1 MAEIY
6 NQEAIDALVNAG
18 KPIPGQSLT
27 NDPDQ
32 RYPWESPPEYTDYK
46 QALNFIANQLL
57 DKEVYV
63 PLMKGIGAGVPIT
76 DITLQMLQAGFE
88 QGKWNPDLLMMLIE
102 PTVYTLMAL
111 AEKANI
117 QYRINGDEE
126 EDMDEDDEKDIQMMK
141 QKNLQELVSTKVSQ
155 ESKVPSGVV
164 PREILQQIDNMKM
177 PESLLSRKK
186 PQQQEEE
193 SLLARGEK

>member
-46 QALNFIANQLL
+46 QALNFIADQLL
-57 DKEVYV
+57 DKEIYV

-141 QKNLQELVSTKVSQ
+141 QKNLQELVNTKVSQ

-164 PREILQQIDNMKM
+164 PREILQQIDNMEM
-177 PESLLSRKK
+177 PQSLLSKEE
-186 PQQQEEE
+186 PQQEEE
-193 SLLARGEK
+193 SLLARGER

>member
-6 NQEAIDALVNAG
+6 NQEAVDALVNAG

-32 RYPWESPPEYTDYK
+32 RYPWENPPEYTDYK
-46 QALNFIANQLL
+46 QALNFIADQLL

-141 QKNLQELVSTKVSQ
+141 QKNLQELVNTKVSQ

-164 PREILQQIDNMKM
+164 PREILQQIDNMEM
-177 PESLLSRKK
+177 PESLLSREE

-193 SLLARGEK
+193 SLLARGER

>member
-46 QALNFIANQLL
+46 QALNFIADQLL
-57 DKEVYV
+57 DKEIYV

-141 QKNLQELVSTKVSQ
+141 QKNLQELVNTKVSQ

-177 PESLLSRKK
+177 PESLLSKEK
-186 PQQQEEE
+186 PQQEEEE
-193 SLLARGEK
+193 SLLARGER

>member
-6 NQEAIDALVNAG
+6 NQEAVDALVNAG

-32 RYPWESPPEYTDYK
+32 RYPWENPPEYTDYK
-46 QALNFIANQLL
+46 QALNFIADQLL

-63 PLMKGIGAGVPIT
+63 PMMKGIGAGVPIT

-126 EDMDEDDEKDIQMMK
+126 EDMDEDDEKEIQMMR
-141 QKNLQELVSTKVSQ
+141 QKNLQELANTKVSG

-164 PREILQQIDNMKM
+164 PREILQQIDNMEM
-177 PESLLSRKK
+177 PQSLLSREE
-186 PQQQEEE
+186 PRQEEE
-193 SLLARGEK
+193 SLLARGER

>member
-46 QALNFIANQLL
+46 QALNFIADQLL

-63 PLMKGIGAGVPIT
+63 PMMKGIGAGVPIT

-141 QKNLQELVSTKVSQ
+141 QKNLQELVKTKVSQ

-164 PREILQQIDNMKM
+164 PREILQQIDNMEM
-177 PESLLSRKK
+177 PQSLLSKEEPR
-186 PQQQEEE
+186 QEEE
-193 SLLARGEK
+193 SLLARGER

>member
-6 NQEAIDALVNAG
+6 NQEAVDALVNAG

-32 RYPWESPPEYTDYK
+32 RYPWENPPEYTDYK
-46 QALNFIANQLL
+46 QALNFIADQLL
-57 DKEVYV
+57 DKEIYV

-76 DITLQMLQAGFE
+76 DITLQMLQDGFE

-141 QKNLQELVSTKVSQ
+141 QKNLQELVKTKVSQ

-177 PESLLSRKK
+177 PKSLLSKEE
-186 PQQQEEE
+186 PQQEEEE
-193 SLLARGEK
+193 SLLARGER

>member
-6 NQEAIDALVNAG
+6 NQEAVDALVNAG

-32 RYPWESPPEYTDYK
+32 RYPWENPPEYTDYK
-46 QALNFIANQLL
+46 QALNFIADQLL
-57 DKEVYV
+57 DKEIYV

-126 EDMDEDDEKDIQMMK
+126 EDMDDDDEKDIQMMK
-141 QKNLQELVSTKVSQ
+141 QKNLQELVKTKVSQ

-164 PREILQQIDNMKM
+164 PREILKQIDNMEM
-177 PESLLSRKK
+177 PQSLLSREE
-186 PQQQEEE
+186 PQQEEEE
-193 SLLARGEK
+193 SLLARGER

>member
-32 RYPWESPPEYTDYK
+32 RYPWENPPEYTDYK
-46 QALNFIANQLL
+46 QALNFIADQLL
-57 DKEVYV
+57 DKEIYV

-126 EDMDEDDEKDIQMMK
+126 EDMDDDDEKDIQMMK
-141 QKNLQELVSTKVSQ
+141 QKNLQELVKTKVSQ

-164 PREILQQIDNMKM
+164 PREILKQIDNMEM
-177 PESLLSRKK
+177 PQSLLSREE
-186 PQQQEEE
+186 PQQEEEE
-193 SLLARGEK
+193 SLLARGER

>member
-6 NQEAIDALVNAG
+6 NQEAVDALVNAG

-32 RYPWESPPEYTDYK
+32 RYPWENPPEYTDYK
-46 QALNFIANQLL
+46 QALNFIADQLL
-57 DKEVYV
+57 DKEIYV

-141 QKNLQELVSTKVSQ
+141 QKNLQELVKTKVSQ

-164 PREILQQIDNMKM
+164 PREILKQIDNMEM
-177 PESLLSRKK
+177 PQSLLSREE
-186 PQQQEEE
+186 PQQEEEE
-193 SLLARGEK
+193 SLLARGER

>member
-32 RYPWESPPEYTDYK
+32 RYPWENPPEYTDYK
-46 QALNFIANQLL
+46 QALNFIADQLL
-57 DKEVYV
+57 DKEIYV

-126 EDMDEDDEKDIQMMK
+126 EDMDDDDEKDIQMMK
-141 QKNLQELVSTKVSQ
+141 QKNLQELANTKVSG
-155 ESKVPSGVV
+155 ESKVPSGFV
-164 PREILQQIDNMKM
+164 PREILQQIDNMEM
-177 PESLLSRKK
+177 PQSLLSREE
-186 PQQQEEE
+186 PRQEEE
-193 SLLARGEK
+193 SLLARGER

>member
-32 RYPWESPPEYTDYK
+32 RYPWENPPEYTDYK
-46 QALNFIANQLL
+46 QALNFIADQLL

-141 QKNLQELVSTKVSQ
+141 QKNLQELVKTKVSQ
-155 ESKVPSGVV
+155 DSKVPAGVV
-164 PREILQQIDNMKM
+164 PQEILQKIDSLDMS
-177 PESLLSRKK
+177 ESLLSREE
-186 PQQQEEE
+186 PQQEEEE
-193 SLLARGEK
+193 SLLARGER

>member
-6 NQEAIDALVNAG
+6 NQEAVDALVNAG

-46 QALNFIANQLL
+46 QALNFIADQLL

-141 QKNLQELVSTKVSQ
+141 QKNLQELVTTKVSQ

-164 PREILQQIDNMKM
+164 PREILQQIDNMEM
-177 PESLLSRKK
+177 PESLLSREE

-193 SLLARGEK
+193 SLLARGER

>member
-32 RYPWESPPEYTDYK
+32 RYPWENPPEYTDYK
-46 QALNFIANQLL
+46 QALNFIADQLL

-141 QKNLQELVSTKVSQ
+141 QKNLQELVNTKVSQ

-164 PREILQQIDNMKM
+164 PREILQQIDNMEM
-177 PESLLSRKK
+177 PQSLLSKEEPR
-186 PQQQEEE
+186 QEEE
-193 SLLARGEK
+193 SLLARGER

>member
-6 NQEAIDALVNAG
+6 NQEAVDALVNAG

-46 QALNFIANQLL
+46 QALNFIADQLL

-63 PLMKGIGAGVPIT
+63 PMMKGIGAGVPIT

-141 QKNLQELVSTKVSQ
+141 QKNLQELVKTKVSQ

-164 PREILQQIDNMKM
+164 PREILQQIDNMEM
-177 PESLLSRKK
+177 PQSLLSREE
-186 PQQQEEE
+186 PRQEEE
-193 SLLARGEK
+193 SLLARGER

>member
-27 NDPDQ
+27 SDPDQ
-32 RYPWESPPEYTDYK
+32 RYPWENPPEYTDYK
-46 QALNFIANQLL
+46 QALNFIADQLL

-63 PLMKGIGAGVPIT
+63 PMMKGIGAGVPIT

-126 EDMDEDDEKDIQMMK
+126 EDMDEDDEKEIQMMR
-141 QKNLQELVSTKVSQ
+141 QKNLQELANTKVSG

-164 PREILQQIDNMKM
+164 PREILQQIDNMEM
-177 PESLLSRKK
+177 PQSLLSREE
-186 PQQQEEE
+186 PRQEEE
-193 SLLARGEK
+193 SLLARGER

>member
-32 RYPWESPPEYTDYK
+32 RYPWENPPEYTDYK
-46 QALNFIANQLL
+46 QALNFIADQLL

-63 PLMKGIGAGVPIT
+63 PMMKGIGAGVPIT

-126 EDMDEDDEKDIQMMK
+126 EDMDDDDEKDIQMMK
-141 QKNLQELVSTKVSQ
+141 QKNLQELANTKVSG

-164 PREILQQIDNMKM
+164 PREILQQIDNMEM
-177 PESLLSRKK
+177 PQSLLSREE
-186 PQQQEEE
+186 PRQEEE
-193 SLLARGEK
+193 SLLARGER

>member
-6 NQEAIDALVNAG
+6 NQEAVDALVNAG

-32 RYPWESPPEYTDYK
+32 RYPWENPPEYTDYK
-46 QALNFIANQLL
+46 QALNFIADQLL
-57 DKEVYV
+57 DKEIYV

-141 QKNLQELVSTKVSQ
+141 QKNLQELVKTKVSQ

-177 PESLLSRKK
+177 PKSLLSKEE
-186 PQQQEEE
+186 PQQEEEE
-193 SLLARGEK
+193 SLLARRER

>member
-6 NQEAIDALVNAG
+6 NQEAVDALVNAG

-32 RYPWESPPEYTDYK
+32 RYPWENPPEYTDYK
-46 QALNFIANQLL
+46 QALNFIADQLL

-63 PLMKGIGAGVPIT
+63 PMMKGIGAGVPIT

-126 EDMDEDDEKDIQMMK
+126 EDMDDDDEKDIQMMK
-141 QKNLQELVSTKVSQ
+141 QKNLQELVKTKVSQ

-177 PESLLSRKK
+177 PKSLLSKEE
-186 PQQQEEE
+186 PQQEEEE
-193 SLLARGEK
+193 SLLARGER

>member
-32 RYPWESPPEYTDYK
+32 RYPWENPPEYTNYRE
-46 QALNFIANQLL
+46 ALDFIAGQLL
-57 DKEVYV
+57 EKENYV

-141 QKNLQELVSTKVSQ
+141 QKNLQELVNTKVSQ

-164 PREILQQIDNMKM
+164 PREILQQIDNMEM
-177 PESLLSRKK
+177 PESLLSREE

-193 SLLARGEK
+193 SLLARGER

>member
-32 RYPWESPPEYTDYK
+32 RYPWENPPEYTDYK
-46 QALNFIANQLL
+46 QALNFIADQLL

-63 PLMKGIGAGVPIT
+63 PMMKGIGAGVPIT

-126 EDMDEDDEKDIQMMK
+126 EDMDDDDEKDIQMMK
-141 QKNLQELVSTKVSQ
+141 QKNLQELVKTKVSQ

-164 PREILQQIDNMKM
+164 PREILQQIDNMEM
-177 PESLLSRKK
+177 PQSLLSREE
-186 PQQQEEE
+186 PRQEEE
-193 SLLARGEK
+193 SLLARGER

>member
-6 NQEAIDALVNAG
+6 NQEAVDALVNAG

-32 RYPWESPPEYTDYK
+32 RYPWENPPEYTDYK
-46 QALNFIANQLL
+46 QALNFIADQLL
-57 DKEVYV
+57 DKEIYV

-126 EDMDEDDEKDIQMMK
+126 EDMDDDDEKDIQMMK
-141 QKNLQELVSTKVSQ
+141 QKNLQELVKTKVSQ

-177 PESLLSRKK
+177 PKSLLSKEE
-186 PQQQEEE
+186 PQQEEEE
-193 SLLARGEK
+193 SLLARGER

>member
-32 RYPWESPPEYTDYK
+32 RYPWENPPEYTDYK
-46 QALNFIANQLL
+46 QALNFIADQLL
-57 DKEVYV
+57 DKEIYV

-126 EDMDEDDEKDIQMMK
+126 EDMDEDDEKEIQMMR
-141 QKNLQELVSTKVSQ
+141 QKNLQELVKTKVSQ

-177 PESLLSRKK
+177 PKSLLSKEE
-186 PQQQEEE
+186 PQQEEEE
-193 SLLARGEK
+193 SLLARGER

>member
-27 NDPDQ
+27 NDPAQ
-32 RYPWESPPEYTDYK
+32 RYPWENPPEYTDYK
-46 QALNFIANQLL
+46 QALNFIADQLL

-63 PLMKGIGAGVPIT
+63 PMMKGIGAGVPIT

-126 EDMDEDDEKDIQMMK
+126 EDMDEDDEKEIQMMR
-141 QKNLQELVSTKVSQ
+141 QKNLQELANTKVSG

-164 PREILQQIDNMKM
+164 PREILQQIDNMEM
-177 PESLLSRKK
+177 PQSLLSREE
-186 PQQQEEE
+186 PRQEEE
-193 SLLARGEK
+193 SLLARGER

>member
-6 NQEAIDALVNAG
+6 NQEAVDALVNAG

-32 RYPWESPPEYTDYK
+32 RYPWENPPEYTDYK
-46 QALNFIANQLL
+46 QALNFIADQLL

-63 PLMKGIGAGVPIT
+63 PMMKGIGAGVPIT

-126 EDMDEDDEKDIQMMK
+126 EDMDEDYEKDIQMMK
-141 QKNLQELVSTKVSQ
+141 QKNLQELVKTKVSQ

-177 PESLLSRKK
+177 PKSLLSKEE
-186 PQQQEEE
+186 PQQEEEE
-193 SLLARGEK
+193 SLLARGER

>member
-46 QALNFIANQLL
+46 QALNFIADQLL

-63 PLMKGIGAGVPIT
+63 PMMKGIGAGVPIT

-141 QKNLQELVSTKVSQ
+141 QKNLQELVKTKVSQ

-177 PESLLSRKK
+177 PKSLLSKEE
-186 PQQQEEE
+186 PQQEEEE
-193 SLLARGEK
+193 SLLARGER

>member
-32 RYPWESPPEYTDYK
+32 RYPWENPPEYTDYK
-46 QALNFIANQLL
+46 QALNFIADQLL

-63 PLMKGIGAGVPIT
+63 PMMKGIGAGVPIT

-126 EDMDEDDEKDIQMMK
+126 EDMDDDDEKDIQMMK
-141 QKNLQELVSTKVSQ
+141 QKNLQELVKTKVSQ

-164 PREILQQIDNMKM
+164 PREILKQIDNMEM
-177 PESLLSRKK
+177 PQSLLSREE
-186 PQQQEEE
+186 PQQEEEE
-193 SLLARGEK
+193 SLLARGER

>member
-32 RYPWESPPEYTDYK
+32 RYAWENPPEYTDYK
-46 QALNFIANQLL
+46 EALNFIGEKLL
-57 DKEVYV
+57 EKENYI

-88 QGKWNPDLLMMLIE
+88 KGKWNPDLLMMLIE

-126 EDMDEDDEKDIQMMK
+126 EDIDEDDEKEIQMMK
-141 QKNLQELVSTKVSQ
+141 QKNLQDLVRAKTTQ
-155 ESKVPSGVV
+155 GSKVPSGVV
-164 PREILQQIDNMKM
+164 PQKILQQIDNINMSESLLSKEE
-177 PESLLSRKK
+177 PQQEEEESLLSRG
-186 PQQQEEE
+186 EE
-193 SLLARGEK
+193 

>member
-46 QALNFIANQLL
+46 QALNFIADQLL

-141 QKNLQELVSTKVSQ
+141 QKNLQELVNTKVSQ

-164 PREILQQIDNMKM
+164 PREILQQIDNMEM
-177 PESLLSRKK
+177 PESLLSREE
-186 PQQQEEE
+186 PQQEEE
-193 SLLARGEK
+193 SLLARGER

>member
-6 NQEAIDALVNAG
+6 NQEAVDALVNAG

-32 RYPWESPPEYTDYK
+32 RYPWENPPEYTDYK
-46 QALNFIANQLL
+46 QALNFIADQLL

-141 QKNLQELVSTKVSQ
+141 QKNLQELVNTKVSQ

-177 PESLLSRKK
+177 PESLLSKEK
-186 PQQQEEE
+186 PQQEEE
-193 SLLARGEK
+193 SLLARGER

>member
-32 RYPWESPPEYTDYK
+32 RYPWENPPEYTDYK
-46 QALNFIANQLL
+46 QALNFIADQLL
-57 DKEVYV
+57 DKEIYV

-141 QKNLQELVSTKVSQ
+141 QKNLQELVKTKVSQ

-164 PREILQQIDNMKM
+164 PREILKQIDNMEM
-177 PESLLSRKK
+177 PQSLLSREE
-186 PQQQEEE
+186 PQQEEEE
-193 SLLARGEK
+193 SLLARGER

>member
-6 NQEAIDALVNAG
+6 NHEAVDALVNAG

-32 RYPWESPPEYTDYK
+32 RYPWENPPEYTDYK
-46 QALNFIANQLL
+46 QALNFIADQLL
-57 DKEVYV
+57 DKEIYV

-141 QKNLQELVSTKVSQ
+141 QKNLQELVKTKVSQ

-177 PESLLSRKK
+177 PKSLLSKEE
-186 PQQQEEE
+186 PQQEEEE
-193 SLLARGEK
+193 SLLARGER

>member
-32 RYPWESPPEYTDYK
+32 RYPWENPPEYTDYK
-46 QALNFIANQLL
+46 QALNFIADQLL

-63 PLMKGIGAGVPIT
+63 PMMKGIGAGVPIT

-141 QKNLQELVSTKVSQ
+141 QKNLQELVKTKVSQ

-164 PREILQQIDNMKM
+164 PREILQQIDNMEM
-177 PESLLSRKK
+177 PQSLLSREE
-186 PQQQEEE
+186 PRQEEE
-193 SLLARGEK
+193 SLLARGER

>member
-46 QALNFIANQLL
+46 QALNFIADQLL

-63 PLMKGIGAGVPIT
+63 PMMKGIGAGVPIT

-126 EDMDEDDEKDIQMMK
+126 EDMDEDDEKEIQMMR
-141 QKNLQELVSTKVSQ
+141 QKNLQELANTKVSG

-164 PREILQQIDNMKM
+164 PREILQQIDNMEM
-177 PESLLSRKK
+177 PQSLLSREE
-186 PQQQEEE
+186 PRQEEE
-193 SLLARGEK
+193 SLLARGER

>member
-6 NQEAIDALVNAG
+6 NQEAVDALVNAG

-46 QALNFIANQLL
+46 QALNFIADQLL
-57 DKEVYV
+57 YKEVYV
-63 PLMKGIGAGVPIT
+63 PMMKGIGAGVPIT

-141 QKNLQELVSTKVSQ
+141 QKNLQELVKTKVSQ

-164 PREILQQIDNMKM
+164 PREILKQIDNMEM
-177 PESLLSRKK
+177 PQSLLSREE
-186 PQQQEEE
+186 PQQEEEE
-193 SLLARGEK
+193 SLLARGER

>member
-6 NQEAIDALVNAG
+6 NQEAVDALVNAG

-32 RYPWESPPEYTDYK
+32 RYPWENPPEYTDYK
-46 QALNFIANQLL
+46 QALNFIADQLL
-57 DKEVYV
+57 DKEIYV

-141 QKNLQELVSTKVSQ
+141 QKNLQELVKTKVSQ

-177 PESLLSRKK
+177 PKSLLSKEEPQQEKESLLSKG
-186 PQQQEEE
+186 EE
-193 SLLARGEK
+193 

>member
-46 QALNFIANQLL
+46 QALNFIADQLL
-57 DKEVYV
+57 DKEIYV

-126 EDMDEDDEKDIQMMK
+126 EDMDEDDEKEIQMMR
-141 QKNLQELVSTKVSQ
+141 QKNLQELANTKVSG

-164 PREILQQIDNMKM
+164 PREILQQIDNMEM
-177 PESLLSRKK
+177 PQSLLSREE
-186 PQQQEEE
+186 PRQEEE
-193 SLLARGEK
+193 SLLARGER